1 MEHFGNY
8 VTAILYVELTTDS
21 STSYLYLEMKKSIQY
36 DKILGKLCLW
46 YRDKE

>member
-1 MEHFGNY
+1 MCGIFMEHFGNY

-36 DKILGKLCLW
+36 DKILGKLCL
-46 YRDKE
+46 